1 MTLRCLLNPWRFS
14 KNHIFTHPVLL
25 PIAHAHN
32 KSVAQVVLR
41 WLIQRGI
48 VVIPKSVKPERMSE
62 NFDVFNFSLSDEEM
76 RSIQS
81 LDTGKTLF
89 AEHTDPERIRTVATR
104 KFNT

>member
-1 MTLRCLLNPWRFS
+1 M
-14 KNHIFTHPVLL
+14 
-25 PIAHAHN
+25 
-32 KSVAQVVLR
+32 AQVVLR

-48 VVIPKSVKPERMSE
+48 VVIPKSVKPERMRE

-81 LDTGKTLF
+81 LDTGRTLF
-89 AEHTDPERIRTVATR
+89 TEHTDPERIRNVATR